1 MSILK
6 TDYKDDVI
14 NEELATDRKFSQA
27 TNSDGTFSYTDQTPY
42 TQEGDEYG
50 AKQINEENAHCNFA
64 IEEGD
69 KNYQGVDLTVRF
81 AEEIAKYS
89 DPWRWIKARLAAHN
103 LDGIHVHDFM
113 TITVG
118 SYTMKP
124 EILGI
129 NTYTGTTDQEL
140 GWHIDWGT
148 KDCYPE
154 TVKWFTENNNNGT
167 SANAAPYLKSTV
179 KSFLDGLVSK
189 LPKELQSV
197 ISSKRFL
204 LENRYSGSG
213 TLTDSN
219 SWGWADLGKLWIPS
233 EYEVFGSVVW
243 GTKGWSAGQAV
254 QYPAFANSFRSR
266 IKGAGDGG
274 SRAGWWLLSVYGGNS
289 TYACIVYN
297 NGHAINSDC
306 TDDFRVPLCF
316 RITE

>member
-1 MSILK
+1 M
-6 TDYKDDVI
+6 
-14 NEELATDRKFSQA
+14 ATDRKFAQA

-81 AEEIAKYS
+81 AEEIANYS
-89 DPWRWIKARLAAHN
+89 DAWRWIKARLAAHN
-103 LDGIHVHDFM
+103 LDGIHVHDYI

-274 SRAGWWLLSVYGGNS
+274 SRADWWLLSVYGGNS
-289 TYACIVYN
+289 ALACLVSNDGSAGY
-297 NGHAINSDC
+297 SDC
-306 TDDFRVPLCF
+306 TNDFRVPLCF